1 MHLGIRPKA
10 LKRRIPLKYIYKK
23 SKKFPYIHKYLVIQE
38 EDLIRPVKW
47 PDVPFVYQYF
57 VFMNYR
63 PLPPNIHTKNWQID
77 NFDTV
82 FYPDGTTEALWEQD
96 LIYYDKNQNP
106 LFVES
111 LMKFGSNWSQLIA
124 ERVVGIK

>member
-1 MHLGIRPKA
+1 M
-10 LKRRIPLKYIYKK
+10 KYRYKK
-23 SKKFPYIHKYLVIQE
+23 SKKFPFINKFLIINE
-38 EDLIRPVKW
+38 EDLVRPMKW
-47 PDVPFVYQYF
+47 PNEPFVYQYF

-63 PLPPNIHTKNWQID
+63 PLPPHVHTKNWQID

-82 FYPDGTTEALWEQD
+82 FYPDGTTEALWEED
-96 LIYYDKNQNP
+96 LIYYDENQIP

-124 ERVVGIK
+124 NRVVGIK

>member
-1 MHLGIRPKA
+1 
-10 LKRRIPLKYIYKK
+10 
-23 SKKFPYIHKYLVIQE
+23 
-38 EDLIRPVKW
+38 
-47 PDVPFVYQYF
+47 
-57 VFMNYR
+57 MNYR

-111 LMKFGSNWSQLIA
+111 LMKFGSNWSKLIA